1 MTLEKLM
8 EEAKKFLSGPENFVA
23 AEDALRPEL
32 AGMRIYEEPIFGVAA
47 ADDPLFLELRRPEV
61 VHPEEM
67 LPCDWVPGAKS
78 VVSFFLPFTEQVVNS
93 NAQGAAVSDEWL
105 HARIE
110 GQLAMNALGARLRK
124 LIEDA
129 GFAAAFPT
137 TDARF
142 KNARAIRLELVGAPR
157 RIRLR
162 PRHIRAS
169 RRGSSRSAAWRDAS
183 EASSRR
189 RSSRRRRGSTA
200 TRLNT
205 AQNAGAC
212 QFRCPAKAIDKSRG
226 AALAKDQKLC
236 GDYLNAT
243 TRPGRT
249 APNARVRYGCGKCQ
263 VRVPCSR
270 RIPNAAKKVKK
281 IVTGGPRGRLYI

>member
-61 VHPEEM
+61 VHAEEM

-78 VVSFFLPFTEQVVNS
+78 VVSFFLPFTEQVADS

-124 LIEDA
+124 LLEDA

-142 KNARAIRLELVGAPR
+142 KMLAPYASNWSER
-157 RIRLR
+157 HVAYVCGLGTFGLSKGLITERGMAGRFGSIVTEAEFTPT
-162 PRHIRAS
+162 PRKY
-169 RRGSSRSAAWRDAS
+169 GDPF
-183 EASSRR
+183 EYC
-189 RSSRRRRGSTA
+189 TKC
-200 TRLNT
+200 
-205 AQNAGAC
+205 GAC

-243 TRPGRT
+243 TRPPHGQ
-249 APNARVRYGCGKCQ
+249 NARARYGCGKCQ
-263 VRVPCSR
+263 VHVPCSR
-270 RIPNAAKKVKK
+270 CIPNAAKK
-281 IVTGGPRGRLYI
+281 

>member
-78 VVSFFLPFTEQVVNS
+78 VVSFFLPFTEQVVDS

-142 KNARAIRLELVGAPR
+142 KMLAPYASNWSER
-157 RIRLR
+157 HVAYVCGLGTFGLSKGLITERGMAGRFGSIVTEAEFTPT
-162 PRHIRAS
+162 PRKY
-169 RRGSSRSAAWRDAS
+169 GDPF
-183 EASSRR
+183 EYC
-189 RSSRRRRGSTA
+189 TKC
-200 TRLNT
+200 
-205 AQNAGAC
+205 GAC

-243 TRPGRT
+243 TRLPHG
-249 APNARVRYGCGKCQ
+249 PNARVRYGCGKCQ

-270 RIPNAAKKVKK
+270 RIPNAAKK
-281 IVTGGPRGRLYI
+281 

>member
-61 VHPEEM
+61 VHAEEM

-93 NAQGAAVSDEWL
+93 NAQSAAVSDEWL

-142 KNARAIRLELVGAPR
+142 KMLAPYASNWSERHVAYVCGLGTFGLSKGLITERGMAGRFGSIVTEAEFAPAPR
-157 RIRLR
+157 KYGD
-162 PRHIRAS
+162 PF
-169 RRGSSRSAAWRDAS
+169 
-183 EASSRR
+183 EYC
-189 RSSRRRRGSTA
+189 TKC
-200 TRLNT
+200 
-205 AQNAGAC
+205 GAC

-243 TRPGRT
+243 TRPPHG
-249 APNARVRYGCGKCQ
+249 PNARVRYGCGKCQ

-270 RIPNAAKKVKK
+270 CIPNAAKK
-281 IVTGGPRGRLYI
+281 